1 MKNFP
6 LLIIVVEK
14 QGNTNDLCYSRSTVA
29 PTQHQKQQ
37 RMQLLHE
44 QTWRVRYEQLSDQSN
59 TTIQLLEEQSEKLRE
74 EVENLRRG
82 EIPSPDR
89 ATGVN
94 GDLNGTAS
102 TAMEAESAM
111 PLHSDGMIV

>member
-1 MKNFP
+1 M
-6 LLIIVVEK
+6 LIIVVEK

-37 RMQLLHE
+37 RMQQLHE
-44 QTWRVRYEQLSDQSN
+44 QTWRVRYEQLKDQNS
-59 TTIQLLEEQSEKLRE
+59 TTIQLLEEQSERLRK

-82 EIPSPDR
+82 EIPSPVR
-89 ATGVN
+89 PTGVN

-102 TAMEAESAM
+102 TTMEAVSAT
-111 PLHSDGMIV
+111 PSHSDGMIV